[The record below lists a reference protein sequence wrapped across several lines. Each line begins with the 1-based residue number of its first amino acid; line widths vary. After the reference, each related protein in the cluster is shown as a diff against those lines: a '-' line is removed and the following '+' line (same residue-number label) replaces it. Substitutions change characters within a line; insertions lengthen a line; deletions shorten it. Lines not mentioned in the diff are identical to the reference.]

1 MSAYFMILFRK
12 EIEKRL
18 SNKQDQKKY
27 LLNPLDA

>member
-1 MSAYFMILFRK
+1 VILFRK

-27 LLNPLDA
+27 LLNPRDA